1 MLVMCVHLH
10 CLVKLIPIVRNLTW
24 IADNRYPSEDG
35 WLGWILDSVV
45 SGRIDGYCIRLMMDQ
60 CWVTWSRVGTA
71 CIESAF
77 YLYEVVTC

>member
-35 WLGWILDSVV
+35 WLGWIRVRVVMDESMGLYPVDDGSVL
-45 SGRIDGYCIRLMMDQ
+45 GDL
-60 CWVTWSRVGTA
+60 
-71 CIESAF
+71 
-77 YLYEVVTC
+77 VTCRYRTH